1 LKELEVE
8 GKPRLHVMNKIDL
21 LPPRQRESLRDD
33 DTTVQVSAA
42 KGIGMSTLLE
52 RIDQMLQGDPVSR
65 VRLQVPQKEGK
76 LLAMLEARS
85 RIYSRHYK
93 DGLVLLEAEAPESV
107 VRKVREY
114 VVSGKL
120 PAQN

>member
-1 LKELEVE
+1 
-8 GKPRLHVMNKIDL
+8 MNKIDL

-52 RIDQMLQGDPVSR
+52 RIDQMLQGDPVNR